1 MLDNRGF
8 DLWANGYDDSVK
20 LSEESNSYPF
30 AGYKDVL
37 NTIYRRIRE
46 AGAGK
51 ILDIGFGTGV
61 LLKKL
66 YDDGCSVSGIDF
78 SPEMIKIAQRKMPK
92 ARLMEYDF
100 SKGLPPELKDE
111 KFDFIICTYAI
122 HHLTD
127 DEKIKFI
134 GLLQEHLNV
143 NGEIL
148 LGDVA
153 FETRE
158 ELLKCKAES
167 GGDWDDE
174 EIYMVADTLS
184 KEIAGMRFVKIS
196 HCSGVVR
203 IEKGALQA

>member
-8 DLWANGYDDSVK
+8 DLWAEGYDESVK

-30 AGYKDVL
+30 AGYKEVL
-37 NTIYRRIRE
+37 NTIYGRIRE
-46 AGAGK
+46 AGVGK

-66 YDDGCSVSGIDF
+66 YDDGFPVSGIDF

-100 SKGLPPELKDE
+100 SRGLPPELKNE

-127 DEKIKFI
+127 EEKIKFI
-134 GLLQEHLNV
+134 ALLQERLNV

-158 ELLKCKAES
+158 ELLKCKVES
-167 GGDWDDE
+167 GDDWDDE
-174 EIYMVADTLS
+174 EIYMVADVLS
-184 KEIAGMRFVKIS
+184 KVIGGMRFVKIS
-196 HCSGVVR
+196 HCSGVVQ
-203 IEKGALQA
+203 IKKGALQV